1 MNVRINKHAIKLIEV
16 KQCLYE
22 PLYAL
27 SLVKFKTLKIY
38 IKTYLK
44 TGFIWPS
51 KYPAEALI
59 LFDKKPN
66 GSLQLCVNNQG
77 LNNFAIKNFYLFP
90 LIW

>member
-1 MNVRINKHAIKLIEV
+1 MKIRINKHAIKLIEV
-16 KQCLYE
+16 KQYLYK

-27 SLVKFKTLKIY
+27 SLAEFKTLKIY

-51 KYPAEALI
+51 NKYPVEALI

-66 GSLQLCVNNQG
+66 GSLQLCVNN
-77 LNNFAIKNFYLFP
+77 
-90 LIW
+90 